1 MKKNIIF
8 TTLALISTHSFASS
22 QTNILFEMENKY
34 SNWHFNDNPT
44 LIPVDG
50 VISITATDKTV
61 EGETVD
67 LTDHVS
73 CITYSTGLKI
83 QDNLLFGVKPGSYQ
97 VQCSV
102 YDKTENYN
110 ITVNDVELTDLRVGS
125 SDWELIRGKSTELE
139 ALGRFSDGA
148 YIDITPSV
156 SWSVGNESVLSI
168 SNGVATGI
176 GQGSTTITA
185 AASNGV
191 TSWPVPM
198 DVIESPYVSLD
209 VVGLPYSIKVGDQA
223 HWYVMGVD
231 RYGRRHNV
239 SSQIS
244 WNISDQ
250 STIKIDPIEGLQG
263 LKAGSTLISAKIDNI
278 ESEPHYIEVYEVVL
292 DKLTVS
298 PNISKVFTNEVVQL
312 HVTGHFTDDTEL
324 NMTHQVEWK
333 VSDKN
338 IATVSKDGLLTTL
351 RAGVVTLTAMKDGIE
366 SETQTIHVSV
376 NELKGINLEVVPEI
390 ISNTYSQGS
399 EAVIRVMGQFANG
412 SNVEIKEGVDI
423 SVSDSAIVKLDKG
436 VARGIHPGE
445 ASLQVIV
452 DGFSDSHSIRVQSN
466 PGPVVTKLKKNPT
479 TLYTSTPTVDFA
491 KELNAAYYNTFSED
505 GVYGPNGLKP
515 ARFSH
520 AMAREFCQLLSQ
532 ANYHDRS
539 NWKLAT
545 IEQLEVLF
553 KENRSLYL
561 SHGWPTSNT
570 YGTDSEISRKGT
582 YHNINMYTG
591 YKSSHAPEQA
601 RFVSC
606 VSE

>member
-73 CITYSTGLKI
+73 CITHSTGLKI

-209 VVGLPYSIKVGDQA
+209 VVGLPHSIKVGDQA

-338 IATVSKDGLLTTL
+338 IATVSKDGVLTTL
-351 RAGVVTLTAMKDGIE
+351 RAGGVTLTAMKDGIE
-366 SETQTIHVSV
+366 SETQTIHVSE
-376 NELKGINLEVVPEI
+376 NELKGINLEVIPEI
-390 ISNTYSQGS
+390 ISNNHAQGS
-399 EAVIRVMGQFANG
+399 EAVIRVMGQFADG
-412 SNVEIKEGVDI
+412 SQSEIKEGVVI
-423 SVSDSAIVKLDKG
+423 SVSDTAIVKLDKH
-436 VARGIHPGE
+436 VVRGILPGE
-445 ASLQVIV
+445 ASLQVTV
-452 DGFSDSHSIRVQSN
+452 DGFSDSHSIRVKSN
-466 PGPVVTKLKKNPT
+466 PGPVVTNLKKNPT
-479 TLYTSTPTVDFA
+479 MLYTSTPTVDFA
-491 KELNAAYYNTFSED
+491 KELNAGYYSTLSEN

-520 AMAREFCQLLSQ
+520 AMAHEFCQLLSQ
-532 ANYHDRS
+532 VNYHDRS

-545 IEQLEVLF
+545 MEQLEMLF

-570 YGTDSEISRKGT
+570 YGTATKVSKKGS
-582 YHNINMYTG
+582 YHNMNMHTG
-591 YKSSHAPEQA
+591 YKSSHATGQA